1 MWKYLSCLTPFLAFS
16 RDIGPLFS
24 RRAIWAGKYFV
35 NAKTDGDRLELS
47 RRDLDALLEQLA
59 AVALPLQRQPG
70 LVQDFRMMG

>member
-1 MWKYLSCLTPFLAFS
+1 LSSWDYGKGLAQISCLTPFLF
-16 RDIGPLFS
+16 LFS

-59 AVALPLQRQPG
+59 AVARKAK
-70 LVQDFRMMG
+70 VEF